1 MKWIGICGAL
11 LISMTLSGRILT
23 DHLSQL
29 DIRSGIEKYEQN
41 IADRI
46 AEGTEWNLILVNRWN
61 PLPEDFEVELTTL
74 QSGHI
79 VDKRIAEELNE
90 MLDAAKKAGLYPVI
104 CSSYRS
110 WQKQEYLYSNRVYR
124 AQQEGYSKKEA
135 KLVAAGWVAV
145 PGTSEHQAGLAL
157 DIVSSS
163 YQGLDRKQEE
173 TAEQKWLMENSW
185 RYGFILRYPEDK
197 KEITGIN
204 YEPWH
209 YRYVGKKA
217 AREIYTL
224 GICLEEYLERFDKT
238 YKSENMIW

>member
-1 MKWIGICGAL
+1 MYEQVRQ
-11 LISMTLSGRILT
+11 S
-23 DHLSQL
+23 
-29 DIRSGIEKYEQN
+29 DIKGGIEKYEQN

-74 QSGHI
+74 RSGHI

-90 MLDAAKKAGLYPVI
+90 MLDAAKREGLYPVI

-110 WQKQEYLYSNRVYR
+110 QQKQEYLYQNRVSR
-124 AQQEGYSKKEA
+124 AQQEGFSKAEA
-135 KLVAAGWVAV
+135 KLEAAGWVAV

-163 YQGLDRKQEE
+163 YQGLDQKQEE

-185 RYGFILRYPEDK
+185 RYGFILRYPEEK

-217 AREIYTL
+217 AREIYKQ
-224 GICLEEYLERFDKT
+224 GICLEEYLEQFDET
-238 YKSENMIW
+238 YKSEDIIW